1 MKGQRGL
8 IEIGKRI
15 RSLLDE
21 DKDDIA
27 EHCWKLLI
35 ILIKRG
41 QLTLPFIGF
50 SQKQR
55 EEFISDNRS

>member
-41 QLTLPFIGF
+41 
-50 SQKQR
+50 
-55 EEFISDNRS
+55 